1 MSIAGISVKPV
12 ALSPISPRGI
22 ISSGEIIDA
31 LKENKSALFSVAGFS
46 GIINLLYLTPA
57 IYMLQIYDRV
67 LNSQSVYTLIALT
80 ILAFGIFI
88 ALGLLEYFRSSI
100 LAEIGDEIDD
110 RLSSRVFHAAFARQ
124 SKLQESQPGQ
134 PLWDLNQLRQFFSG
148 NGLVTL
154 MDVPWLPIFMV
165 VIFLLHPLLGW
176 FALLGA
182 IILLALTALAE
193 RMAREPSA
201 LAQQLTMAANG
212 MASTQLKNTDVIAAM
227 GMLPSLT
234 KRWKALHTH
243 AAAEQMNT
251 FERVGL
257 ISGSTRI
264 ARLILQS
271 GILGLGA
278 YLVIHG
284 ELSAGSMIAATIL
297 MTRALSP
304 LESLLSHWKSLL
316 KTYESVQRLSALL
329 LEYPE
334 RATGI
339 ALPRPIGEVVA
350 ENIYVTPPGRT
361 GPVLQGITFTL
372 GPREVVGVIG
382 PSASG
387 KSTLGRAILGIWP
400 TQGGKIRLDGSDIY
414 RWNPA
419 ELGHLL
425 GYLPQD
431 IELFSGTIAE
441 NICRFGEVD
450 STKCIEAAKILGIH
464 EMILRFPEG
473 YETHIGDAGINLSGG
488 QRQLIGLARAV
499 YDNPVLIVL
508 DEPDSNLDEAGEK
521 ALMKAIQS
529 LKKRGST
536 VVVITHRPKLLSIVD
551 RAMLLQ
557 DGKVHHVKLKKKDE
571 PENGNES
578 NSL

>member
-1 MSIAGISVKPV
+1 MALAGISVKPV
-12 ALSPISPRGI
+12 TLSPVSPRGI
-22 ISSGEIIDA
+22 TSSGEIIDT

-80 ILAFGIFI
+80 VLAFGIFI

-100 LAEIGDEIDD
+100 LAEIGDEIDNS
-110 RLSSRVFHAAFARQ
+110 LSSRVFHAAFTRQ
-124 SKLQESQPGQ
+124 SKLQESLPGQ

-148 NGLVTL
+148 NGLVAL

-165 VIFLLHPLLGW
+165 VIFLLHPYLGW

-182 IILLALTALAE
+182 IILLVLTALAE

-212 MASTQLKNTDVIAAM
+212 MASTQLKNTDVISAM

-234 KRWKALHTH
+234 KRWKALHTS
-243 AAAEQMNT
+243 AAAQQMNT
-251 FERVGL
+251 FEDVGL

-264 ARLILQS
+264 ARLVLQS

-278 YLVIHG
+278 YLVIYG

-334 RATGI
+334 RVAGI
-339 ALPRPIGEVVA
+339 ALPRPVGEVVA

-414 RWNPA
+414 RWNPS

-441 NICRFGEVD
+441 NICRFGEID
-450 STKCIEAAKILGIH
+450 STKCIEAAKVLGIH

-473 YETHIGDAGINLSGG
+473 YETHIGDAGVNLSGG

-499 YDNPVLIVL
+499 YGNPVLIVL

-529 LKKRGST
+529 LKEQGST
-536 VVVITHRPKLLSIVD
+536 VMVITHRPKLLSIVD

-557 DGKVHHVKLKKKDE
+557 DGKVHHVKLKKKEE
-571 PENGNES
+571 PEHGNES
-578 NSL
+578 NSV

>member
-1 MSIAGISVKPV
+1 MSTAGISAKPV
-12 ALSPISPRGI
+12 ILPPISSRGVI
-22 ISSGEIIDA
+22 PSGEIVLA
-31 LKENKSALFSVAGFS
+31 LKENASALFSVAGFS
-46 GIINLLYLTPA
+46 GVINLLYLTPA

-88 ALGLLEYFRSSI
+88 VLGLLEHFRSSI
-100 LAEIGDEIDD
+100 LAGIGNALDD
-110 RLSSRVFHAAFARQ
+110 ALSSRVFHAAFARQ
-124 SKLQESQPGQ
+124 CKLQESQPGQ

-148 NGLVTL
+148 NGLVAL
-154 MDVPWLPIFMV
+154 MDVPWLPVFMI
-165 VIFLLHPLLGW
+165 VIFLLHPFLGW
-176 FALLGA
+176 FALFGA
-182 IILLALTALAE
+182 IILLILTTLAE

-201 LAQQLTMAANG
+201 LAQQLTMASNG
-212 MASTQLKNTDVIAAM
+212 MASTQLKNTDVISAM
-227 GMLPSLT
+227 GMLASLT
-234 KRWKALHTH
+234 RRWKALHTN
-243 AAAEQMNT
+243 AAAEQMNA

-257 ISGSTRI
+257 ITGSTRV

-304 LESLLSHWKSLL
+304 LESLLSHWKSVL
-316 KTYESVQRLSALL
+316 KTYASAQRLSALL
-329 LEYPE
+329 LDYPE
-334 RATGI
+334 RVTGI

-361 GPVLQGITFTL
+361 SPVLQGITFTM

-382 PSASG
+382 ASASG
-387 KSTLGRAILGIWP
+387 KSTLGRAVLGIWP

-414 RWNPA
+414 RWDPS

-441 NICRFGEVD
+441 NICRFGEID
-450 STKCIEAAKILGIH
+450 SNKCIEAAKELGIH

-473 YETHIGDAGINLSGG
+473 YGSHIGEAGVNLSGG

-499 YDNPVLIVL
+499 YGKPVLIVL
-508 DEPDSNLDEAGEK
+508 DEPDSNLDESGEK
-521 ALMKAIQS
+521 ALIQTIQS
-529 LKKRGST
+529 MKQQGST
-536 VVVITHRPKLLSIVD
+536 VMVITHRPKLLASVD
-551 RAMLLQ
+551 RAMLIQ
-557 DGKVHHVKLKKKDE
+557 DGKVHHVKLKKKEDL
-571 PENGNES
+571 ENGI
-578 NSL
+578 